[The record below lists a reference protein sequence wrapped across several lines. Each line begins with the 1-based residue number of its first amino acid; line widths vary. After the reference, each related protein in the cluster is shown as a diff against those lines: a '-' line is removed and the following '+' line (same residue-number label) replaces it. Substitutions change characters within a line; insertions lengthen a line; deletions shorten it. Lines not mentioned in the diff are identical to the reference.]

1 MMSSW
6 RQLYSLPGLEE
17 RNVATRFTLP
27 VRALA
32 YSPDGT
38 KLVAAGDD
46 AGIKLVNVI
55 DTKVRRCAAACWQVA
70 QHGTETMR

>member
-1 MMSSW
+1 M
-6 RQLYSLPGLEE
+6 
-17 RNVATRFTLP
+17 ATRFTLP

-46 AGIKLVNVI
+46 AGIKLVNVT

-70 QHGTETMR
+70 PHGTEIVR